1 MTCTTTSHNNYYFF
15 VIIIIIIIIIII
27 TIVIIIHFISVDL
40 PNVING
46 QIILSLCALNP
57 LHDVVTRLVGVGE
70 R

>member
-15 VIIIIIIIIIII
+15 VIIIIIIIIIT